1 MYTRSQNKSA
11 TKRTA
16 PAIRY
21 SKDNH
26 RWTQSEE
33 REMVRLRRL
42 ENLNFQEIATELHRS
57 PEAIKLRFEKLL
69 MEHTEGESDVSE
81 TLRWF
86 NLTDE

>member
-1 MYTRSQNKSA
+1 MYTRSQKSA
-11 TKRTA
+11 TKRVA
-16 PAIRY
+16 PAVRY

-26 RWTQSEE
+26 RWTQLEE
-33 REMVRLRRL
+33 REMVRLRRH
-42 ENLNFQEIATELHRS
+42 ENLNFNEIATELHRS

-81 TLRWF
+81 ALRWF